1 MRTGIEGRGCGVG
14 CRDRVPEVL
23 RALHLAV
30 VVPDVG
36 ADCTAGTG
44 DTHHLGDGGGRIRYE
59 VEDEP
64 GDYRVVVVAHHREG
78 AGVADLEA
86 SARIGD
92 ATLRVAEEFG
102 RGIDGDDFDRVGGVE
117 NGFGQGAGAA
127 ADVYP

>member
-1 MRTGIEGRGCGVG
+1 MRTGIEGRGCSVG

-44 DTHHLGDGGGRIRYE
+44 GAHHLGDGGGWIRYE

-64 GDYRVVVVAHHREG
+64 GDRGVVAITRRGEG
-78 AGVADLEA
+78 KGVAGLEA
-86 SARIGD
+86 GARIGD
-92 ATLRVAEEFG
+92 VALRDGEEL
-102 RGIDGDDFDRVGGVE
+102 
-117 NGFGQGAGAA
+117 
-127 ADVYP
+127 